1 MSNELFWDDEDS
13 PPPEPSSLD
22 YQWLAGCRRAHDAG
36 VSTSAWYR
44 SWLGGRNRT
53 QPAPLDLGTS
63 RRAEEPFAAEA
74 DTAEASAFALAA
86 CDPEATSA
94 EQAVVRAGPNAAKP
108 KSTHGIVKSRPTK
121 EQRDRSERNRLAAL
135 NRLAVTRASRP

>member
-1 MSNELFWDDEDS
+1 MSQGDESMSNELFWDDEDS

-22 YQWLAGCRRAHDAG
+22 YQWVAGCRRAHDAG

-63 RRAEEPFAAEA
+63 RRAEEPFAAAA
-74 DTAEASAFALAA
+74 DTTEASAFALWRR
-86 CDPEATSA
+86 ATP
-94 EQAVVRAGPNAAKP
+94 RRLRP
-108 KSTHGIVKSRPTK
+108 SR
-121 EQRDRSERNRLAAL
+121 LW
-135 NRLAVTRASRP
+135 